1 MISIMINEF
10 STRSLAKRKKSCQA
24 GYSSGRRGGAAVGG
38 KCLGVHSSPDPGL
51 HEAPGGALGQIY
63 PRPKAC
69 FVPD

>member
-1 MISIMINEF
+1 MNSAPVPWPN
-10 STRSLAKRKKSCQA
+10 
-24 GYSSGRRGGAAVGG
+24 GRRAARLGTARGRGGGGAAVGG